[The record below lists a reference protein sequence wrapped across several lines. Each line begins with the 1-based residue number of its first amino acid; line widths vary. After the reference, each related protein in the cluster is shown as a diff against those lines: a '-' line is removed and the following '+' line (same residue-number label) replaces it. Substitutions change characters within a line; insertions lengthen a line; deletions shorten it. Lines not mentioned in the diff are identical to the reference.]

1 MTTKKKAQS
10 PDPEIVSELR
20 ELLQPE
26 KISHESARNGSILLA
41 GLEDKKLYA
50 IFKKVCLDKSGNFY
64 AIIKE
69 TFGNEF
75 QEGFDDKSLTDALRR
90 LSLVGESLAVKIRN
104 SKAKK
109 AKKPKIPVVNLDLN
123 PGLKLN
129 AHILAAKKAEKNMD
143 CVQKMA
149 GLASLLSDQLETLYT
164 YPTRE
169 AQPFMGV
176 KQVNMVAQTYMNTL
190 AQLHKMQMDV
200 GIVEKTPEKM
210 EVNMRQ
216 QGAFQTYIGE
226 LSPEHK
232 ESMIEFADTFC
243 KFVERKIIS
252 DGRKTE

>member
-109 AKKPKIPVVNLDLN
+109 AKKPKIERSYSRGKKSRKEY
-123 PGLKLN
+123 GLRTKNGGVGKL
-129 AHILAAKKAEKNMD
+129 AKRSTGDAIH
-143 CVQKMA
+143 
-149 GLASLLSDQLETLYT
+149 LPYS
-164 YPTRE
+164 
-169 AQPFMGV
+169 
-176 KQVNMVAQTYMNTL
+176 
-190 AQLHKMQMDV
+190 
-200 GIVEKTPEKM
+200 
-210 EVNMRQ
+210 
-216 QGAFQTYIGE
+216 
-226 LSPEHK
+226 
-232 ESMIEFADTFC
+232 
-243 KFVERKIIS
+243 
-252 DGRKTE
+252 